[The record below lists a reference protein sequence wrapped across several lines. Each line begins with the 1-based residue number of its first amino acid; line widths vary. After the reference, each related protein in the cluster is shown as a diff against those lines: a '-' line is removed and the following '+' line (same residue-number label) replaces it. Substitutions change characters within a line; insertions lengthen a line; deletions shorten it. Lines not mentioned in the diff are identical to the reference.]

1 MQLFLLKY
9 DFSIARDS
17 QLITATAPAKVILTG
32 EHFVVHGQPALAAAI
47 DIYSKVT
54 VRSNIPKIIE
64 ISSSALGT
72 TSKFSIKQLGKK
84 SNQISND
91 GIMDPLKH
99 IVEKILQTAGQI
111 DRGLKIQIDSKI
123 PVGVGLGSS
132 ASTAVSTTMAVARY
146 LNLELEKNDIFEIA
160 SIQEKL
166 IHKKPSGIDCTTAT
180 YGGVIFFKIGKV
192 PEYLKPNNSINIVIG
207 DTRSKRSTGD
217 LVTKV
222 TQRVNLGNGEISRIS
237 KSAGKLTMEAVKSYR
252 EGDFD
257 NLGKL
262 MNKNQKFLQKIGVS
276 TVQLDRLVNV
286 AQQAGAL
293 GAKLTGAGGGGCMI
307 ALCRPDNKYKVANA
321 IENAGGRSYI
331 VSIDNTGVKSENLST

>member
-1 MQLFLLKY
+1 M
-9 DFSIARDS
+9 RDS
-17 QLITATAPAKVILTG
+17 QLMIATAPAKVILTG

-54 VRSNIPKIIE
+54 VRSNIPNIIE
-64 ISSSALGT
+64 ISSPALGIK
-72 TSKFSIKQLGKK
+72 SKFSIKELGKK
-84 SNQISND
+84 SNRICND
-91 GIMDPLKH
+91 ELIEPLKH
-99 IVEKILQTAGQI
+99 IIEKILRIAGQI
-111 DRGLKIQIDSKI
+111 DCGLKIQIDSKI

-132 ASTAVSTTMAVARY
+132 ASTAVSTTLAVARY
-146 LNLELEKNDIFEIA
+146 LNLELKKNDIFEIA

-180 YGGVIFFKIGKV
+180 YGGVIFFQIGKNS
-192 PEYLKPNNSINIVIG
+192 EYLKPNDSVNIVIG
-207 DTRSKRSTGD
+207 DTQSKRSTGD

-222 TQRVNLGNGEISRIS
+222 TQRVTLGDGEIRRIS
-237 KSAGKLTMEAVKSYR
+237 ESAGKLTIEAVKSYK
-252 EGDFD
+252 EGEFD

-262 MNKNQKFLQKIGVS
+262 MNENHKFLQKIGVS

-286 AQQAGAL
+286 AKQAGAL

-307 ALCRPDNKYKVANA
+307 SICRPEDKRKVANA

-331 VSIDNTGVKSENLST
+331 VSIDSTGVKSENLST